1 MELFGKPVAAKR
13 ESDCDGV
20 NHGLKK
26 GNKKSAVTTQSQ
38 SSGVAEALSFSDLGV
53 CEWLCNSASAMG
65 FRRPTDIQKVCIPA
79 IINGKDVMGCAETG
93 SGKTAAFAVPI
104 LHHLS
109 SDPYGIFA
117 VVLTPT
123 RELALQISEQ
133 FSALGAPLG
142 LKVCL
147 VIGGA
152 NMMQQ
157 ASMLAKRPH
166 IVIATPGRL
175 RHHLEGPDPPNLS
188 RAMYL
193 VLDEADRLLSS
204 GFEAELNAIINS
216 MHNNRKT
223 LLFSATLTDTL
234 SELESMASVNTVR
247 YDLTVKNKLPAKLL
261 QQYLFM
267 PSQVKLCYLVA
278 VLKNVI
284 ASQEDASLNAVDE
297 EENSEQQKVINALLE
312 ETQSKRHKKDN
323 REKPQKGNKKALYK
337 SAINIMI
344 FTGTCKKCQEVNELL
359 LELGFDCVALHSMMS
374 QARRL
379 ASLGKFKSHICRILV
394 ATDVASRG
402 LDIPQLELVINLDL
416 PKVTSDYI
424 HRVGRTARAGKIGR
438 SLSLITEHDVLI
450 HLFIRNLIHSY
461 ILTNSRSIWCIKSKN
476 LRYKKWNYL
485 RK

>member
-1 MELFGKPVAAKR
+1 MELFGSKLVAAR
-13 ESDCDGV
+13 SDTNDDRRV
-20 NHGLKK
+20 KKDKKK
-26 GNKKSAVTTQSQ
+26 GALISQPQ
-38 SSGVAEALSFSDLGV
+38 SSEVTEALSFSDLGV
-53 CEWLCNSASAMG
+53 CDWLCNSALAMG
-65 FRRPTDIQKVCIPA
+65 FRRPTDIQKACIPA

-193 VLDEADRLLSS
+193 VLDEADRLLST
-204 GFEAELNAIINS
+204 GFESELKIIINS
-216 MHNNRKT
+216 MHKNRKT
-223 LLFSATLTDTL
+223 LLFSATLTETL
-234 SELESMASVNTVR
+234 SELESLASINTIR
-247 YDLTVKNKLPAKLL
+247 YDLTLKNKLPTKLL

-278 VLKNVI
+278 VLKNI
-284 ASQEDASLNAVDE
+284 ISLQESDSPIDDDLDN
-297 EENSEQQKVINALLE
+297 NTEQQKIINALLE
-312 ETQSKRHKKDN
+312 ETQSKRKKIKKETRD
-323 REKPQKGNKKALYK
+323 KPNKGMSKKALYK

-344 FTGTCKKCQEVNELL
+344 FVGTCKKCQEVNELL

-379 ASLGKFKSHICRILV
+379 ASLGKFKSHVCRILV

-424 HRVGRTARAGKIGR
+424 HRVGRTARAGKNGR
-438 SLSLITEHDVLI
+438 SLSLVTEHDVLT
-450 HLFIRNLIHSY
+450 LTYLLTHS
-461 ILTNSRSIWCIKSKN
+461 LTNSLTYSLTCFIRSI
-476 LRYKKWNYL
+476 
-485 RK
+485 